1 MIDFKLPP
9 PRELEDGDR
18 TSLIKSSLSRVWT
31 EARDSNNDTMVN
43 PIPASGG
50 SSTEMW
56 MLLIVRMITRVAPP
70 IEASNESKDSST
82 KDEGQDVELD
92 LLSRQDSLRQTL
104 CDYIMSDFPTRCVC
118 RDAVIRGDTHKVV
131 IEYG

>member
-31 EARDSNNDTMVN
+31 EAQDSDNGAMVK
-43 PIPASGG
+43 PVPASGG

-70 IEASNESKDSST
+70 PEASEDSS
-82 KDEGQDVELD
+82 KKVEGQDIESD
-92 LLSRQDSLRQTL
+92 LFARQDWLRQTL
-104 CDYIMSDFPTRCVC
+104 CDYIMSDFPSRCVC
-118 RDAVIRGDTHKVV
+118 WRCCDS
-131 IEYG
+131 